1 MAFHGG
7 SKAESILYIHPSSSA
22 YPCKSHGGSWSLFQ
36 LPQGKRQGAPRTDRL
51 TEPPVAVIPSVAT
64 VVMKTS
70 ERKSKYRYICIWWNE
85 IHSVPDA
92 SMLLAVLKC
101 CDWWHNVVT
110 HQLHA
115 VVLKLP
121 GKLWYFT
128 IWFWHNIKKTQN
140 FHLSWLVY
148 FPQMWI
154 ETLTTVLTLKITS
167 CELEIKY
174 NKAEHT
180 NLYFWPFLF
189 KTCWPHVVMRRTEKR
204 SGFPE
209 TVCTVSTFVIL

>member
-1 MAFHGG
+1 ML
-7 SKAESILYIHPSSSA
+7 SKWHFMVDQKLRVFYTSIHPLL
-22 YPCKSHGGSWSLFQ
+22 PILVRVTGSLFQ

-174 NKAEHT
+174 NKADTVYILTFIFDPSYSKHAGHMLLWGEQRRGLAFQK
-180 NLYFWPFLF
+180 LY
-189 KTCWPHVVMRRTEKR
+189 VQ
-204 SGFPE
+204 
-209 TVCTVSTFVIL
+209 